1 MKIRN
6 VLFAICLFL
15 FTAFNLN
22 AQNNSKDYWNLM
34 LANNNKEA
42 YNTFKKSEK
51 DFDTTIELLI
61 SNEILRNENG
71 FIDGASKGFLAK
83 LTSFKDFEYYVY
95 ALWNDPFMFEDYS
108 KTGFHQKNIK
118 SINDLEVSKIE
129 NTTILYSLNYLKA
142 VVERDHKNV
151 AKYNEI
157 VKQIDAIKDWQFC
170 GVFENLNKSG
180 YDTSY
185 EPEFYAKSNKVF
197 DANSNGTINWYVPS
211 KEYQR
216 EPYQFFSN
224 HSEYGYGVNY
234 AQTFINTDKD
244 QRVQLRLGNSSA
256 FKVWLNDVL
265 VYEKDKDVDTD
276 LDAYIVNV
284 NLSKGTNRLLIKNA
298 DANGMSYF
306 IARLS
311 DFNGNKLA
319 GITYSSKYTPYNK
332 ATISSV
338 DPEKKSNNIEDFFI
352 EKLKANPDNFFYNYC
367 LIKTYFRNQKFE
379 EANVILNNLLKIHT
393 KSSLLR
399 VLKTYTASYEGDFN
413 AINELN
419 KNIYL
424 EDPNYYYSLVKK
436 ASDSKELERM
446 SISELEEYLEKLK
459 NATDSPILKFIAK
472 FVLDIRNEDLKA
484 LKETMNDLS
493 SVASDRVF
501 IMQRFIPLFDNIFQ
515 DQERTITEYEKILK
529 ERFSPTLLNGLARY
543 YDKTDR
549 KEDVLTLYKEY
560 VKDFSAENEYLF
572 SLIEKLHQYKK
583 YEESLPY
590 IAQALQ
596 NYPYS
601 FKAMEYMGNA
611 LVQLNQKEKAVGF
624 YQKSLIYNNGN
635 NQLLKKIETIKR
647 APNFLE
653 KFTEN
658 NIYDY
663 VENHRN
669 KYLKNNYGTNILL
682 DSKVYQI
689 YETGALKAKSVYLYE
704 ITSANGIENYKE
716 YDLGLSGSYAII
728 KSEIIKKDKS
738 VIPAEKTGSSF
749 VFNGL
754 EIGDVIY
761 IDYETTSIGSGRFY
775 KDFVDSYQF
784 DSESFCLKTSYTFI
798 TPKNL
803 AFKHKVTNGDL
814 VYTKNTEDNYDVH
827 QWQLLNAPE
836 LPKGEDYMPIGSDFA
851 RFLHIS
857 TINSWSEIANWYS
870 DLVRSQSVFNADV
883 AQKYN
888 EIFPEK
894 DVLSLSEEERAKRIY
909 YYIMNNFTYSF
920 VDFKQSGFIP
930 QKPSKTISSKLGDCK
945 DFSTLYAT
953 FARKAGLDVNLVLV
967 LTSDYGMK
975 SLLLP
980 SQNFNHCI
988 VKIKLNGKD
997 QFLELTDK
1005 NMPFKSIPNS
1015 LLNATALEIPYM
1027 VDKNKEYSLF
1037 HLTNMDGNPSKLI
1050 SEVFIKV
1057 DENKTQHITINSK
1070 VTGSL
1075 ASIYFDILNQDN
1087 FELVKEDILED
1098 FNQRI
1103 GEGLVLDTIQD
1114 IAAQKG
1120 ADFVTY
1126 TTKVHLDD
1134 KMNEMGSMT
1143 FFKLPLV
1150 AHSYNGGVISLEER
1164 KYPIDY
1170 QSYENANFYN
1180 SVYNL
1185 EIPTDKKFIE
1195 IPENKK
1201 FTYKEH
1207 SFEVLYKAIS
1217 ENQLQITI
1225 DAATDLSTIAVN
1237 EYLDFKSYVEKVLK
1251 AKDILIGYK

>member
-909 YYIMNNFTYSF
+909 YYIMNNFTY
-920 VDFKQSGFIP
+920 
-930 QKPSKTISSKLGDCK
+930 
-945 DFSTLYAT
+945 
-953 FARKAGLDVNLVLV
+953 
-967 LTSDYGMK
+967 
-975 SLLLP
+975 
-980 SQNFNHCI
+980 
-988 VKIKLNGKD
+988 
-997 QFLELTDK
+997 
-1005 NMPFKSIPNS
+1005 
-1015 LLNATALEIPYM
+1015 
-1027 VDKNKEYSLF
+1027 
-1037 HLTNMDGNPSKLI
+1037 
-1050 SEVFIKV
+1050 
-1057 DENKTQHITINSK
+1057 
-1070 VTGSL
+1070 
-1075 ASIYFDILNQDN
+1075 
-1087 FELVKEDILED
+1087 
-1098 FNQRI
+1098 
-1103 GEGLVLDTIQD
+1103 
-1114 IAAQKG
+1114 
-1120 ADFVTY
+1120 
-1126 TTKVHLDD
+1126 
-1134 KMNEMGSMT
+1134 
-1143 FFKLPLV
+1143 
-1150 AHSYNGGVISLEER
+1150 
-1164 KYPIDY
+1164 
-1170 QSYENANFYN
+1170 
-1180 SVYNL
+1180 
-1185 EIPTDKKFIE
+1185 
-1195 IPENKK
+1195 
-1201 FTYKEH
+1201 
-1207 SFEVLYKAIS
+1207 
-1217 ENQLQITI
+1217 
-1225 DAATDLSTIAVN
+1225 
-1237 EYLDFKSYVEKVLK
+1237 
-1251 AKDILIGYK
+1251 